1 MKASIRTK
9 NLAGL
14 AARLA
19 ARYLPQAEQQAAGAA
34 ALALAGEIEAETG
47 VAPEL
52 AGPPDRPMVRIADP
66 AVIARMAGSPTREA
80 EPLLDGAR
88 LAFARTHPSA
98 RRRP

>member
-52 AGPPDRPMVRIADP
+52 AGPPDRPTVRIAEP
-66 AVIARMAGSPTREA
+66 AVLAWEA
-80 EPLLDGAR
+80 A
-88 LAFARTHPSA
+88 ARTEL
-98 RRRP
+98 